1 MASSPA
7 VEKVL
12 CNRTFLFLC
21 IDMYALEK
29 EDSNKRNPSGVSF
42 AFVQAPF
49 CLSTHYVLKIV
60 PKVPAAKA

>member
-1 MASSPA
+1 MAGSPA

-42 AFVQAPF
+42 AFVQAGSLP
-49 CLSTHYVLKIV
+49 
-60 PKVPAAKA
+60 

>member
-42 AFVQAPF
+42 AFVQAVSSP
-49 CLSTHYVLKIV
+49 
-60 PKVPAAKA
+60 

>member
-1 MASSPA
+1 MAGSPA

-29 EDSNKRNPSGVSF
+29 EDSNEKNPSGVSF
-42 AFVQAPF
+42 VFVQVSLAEDEAFRQAGSLP
-49 CLSTHYVLKIV
+49 
-60 PKVPAAKA
+60 